1 VTTIG
6 ALVAEPAL
14 DPGDHAQAMLNV
26 LDDNAAEDR
35 VLKDTQMALLNI
47 LEDSAHEQKLL
58 RNTQAAV
65 LNILEDAASGRL
77 SANAAFT
84 ASLNILGDLNQEKE
98 HSAEQAAQLTT
109 ANSELQASNRELELF
124 AYVASHD
131 LSEPLRAISGPI
143 SLLAR
148 RYQGQLDADADAY
161 ITFAVD
167 GCQRMQTI
175 INDLLLYSR
184 VGRLE
189 GPRRAIDVAGL
200 LATVQA
206 ALRQSIADS
215 GAQIVVGPMPT
226 VCADRTQL
234 DLVFQNLLAN
244 ALKFTRPGVVPH
256 IEVTAERTGDT
267 FEFSVTDNGIGV
279 EPAYR
284 DRVFG
289 MFKRLHT
296 REQYPGTG
304 IGLALVK
311 KIVERH
317 GGTTGLTDSP
327 SGGSR
332 FWFALD
338 AGTDDTP

>member
-1 VTTIG
+1 
-6 ALVAEPAL
+6 
-14 DPGDHAQAMLNV
+14 
-26 LDDNAAEDR
+26 
-35 VLKDTQMALLNI
+35 
-47 LEDSAHEQKLL
+47 
-58 RNTQAAV
+58 
-65 LNILEDAASGRL
+65 
-77 SANAAFT
+77 
-84 ASLNILGDLNQEKE
+84 
-98 HSAEQAAQLTT
+98 
-109 ANSELQASNRELELF
+109 
-124 AYVASHD
+124 
-131 LSEPLRAISGPI
+131 
-143 SLLAR
+143 
-148 RYQGQLDADADAY
+148 
-161 ITFAVD
+161 
-167 GCQRMQTI
+167 
-175 INDLLLYSR
+175 
-184 VGRLE
+184 
-189 GPRRAIDVAGL
+189 
-200 LATVQA
+200 VQA